1 MRASVA
7 AAGLFLCLLVPAPGR
22 GEAPLRPGLFLDY
35 RLEVLSEGQRSEDRL
50 RLEVGEQAVPGCWR
64 ITLRLGDGED
74 AARYRA
80 LYDETAS
87 GDPFADARFDSVAEW
102 REGGWRPLAA
112 GDLAVI
118 DALREVHGRLA
129 GRGAEAESV
138 FVVAGRELAAC
149 RVAFADTT
157 ESVQAGETVT
167 LRTVTVRRGEV
178 WTSGEV
184 PFGGWLR
191 YREERRARKVSE
203 LGGRRFE
210 GAEETTVETWVLAD
224 ARLGGM
230 APR

>member
-1 MRASVA
+1 VRASVA
-7 AAGLFLCLLVPAPGR
+7 AAGLFLCLLVPASGR

-64 ITLRLGDGED
+64 ITL
-74 AARYRA
+74 
-80 LYDETAS
+80 YDETAP

-138 FVVAGRELAAC
+138 FVVAGRKLAAR

-203 LGGRRFE
+203 LGGRRFT